1 MYFRCFS
8 TATADMSSYSL
19 LSAVL
24 RNFPHG
30 TLVPQREVDR
40 SHVAGYSALTLMDRV
55 MRFPKRVGMEPLK
68 ERLFLT
74 LAGIAFPFHV
84 HSSVPINSA
93 SPHLWKAQLK
103 AAEYE

>member
-1 MYFRCFS
+1 MYFRCVS
-8 TATADMSSYSL
+8 TATVDMSSYSL

-24 RNFPHG
+24 RKFPHG
-30 TLVPQREVDR
+30 TLVPQREVDHM
-40 SHVAGYSALTLMDRV
+40 SLGTPHLPLMDRV

-74 LAGIAFPFHV
+74 LPGIAFPFHV
-84 HSSVPINSA
+84 LSSVPTNSA

-103 AAEYE
+103 AAE